1 MSTPSDLRPP
11 SPGTTFALRFLLAGI
26 VVLIIAGAVVA
37 ATIQH
42 EATTLVSALPPE
54 TKASKEAKGVLD
66 DVQAGKPQTMLLVGD
81 DARIGEESGQRSDTM
96 ILVRLDEDAKVTSM
110 LSLPRDLI
118 VAGGSSARLNASNVG
133 KGPAGLIVQLK
144 RILSTPQEPFEI
156 NHYVSIRFSA
166 FSAAVKAFGCFYVD
180 VDRKYYNDNNPPAG
194 GGNEPYAAID
204 VPAGYQRLCGED
216 SLSYVRFR
224 HLDNDVVR
232 EARQAHYLA
241 EARAQIAASKLI
253 TEGTKLAK
261 TILGFVDTDIRKARG
276 LLGVVKL
283 GLNVVGK
290 PTKRITL
297 DTTDTKEGALQTT
310 PADLATAARR
320 FLHPG
325 STPKSKPSQDDAKP
339 TRTASGKRK
348 KKAAPKIPATLTANA
363 SAAAVSIRNSGIAK
377 NFTAAPIYLPKLV
390 QNGAVYKD
398 DYSRGYD
405 IASANGRS
413 FPWQGYRLVVAV
425 DGARG
430 GIGQYYGIQGTS
442 WKKPPVLELATDEVT
457 LAGRKW
463 RIEYDGARI
472 RRLIWSTPN
481 GTYWINNSLKN
492 SLTNNEM
499 RAIARSLV
507 PYRASSGQ

>member
-1 MSTPSDLRPP
+1 MSTTSDPRPP
-11 SPGTTFALRFLLAGI
+11 SPGMRFALRFVLAGVI
-26 VVLIIAGAVVA
+26 VLLVAGVAV
-37 ATIQH
+37 ATTFQR
-42 EATTLVSALPPE
+42 EATVIVDALQPE
-54 TKASKEAKGVLD
+54 TAASKEAKGVLD
-66 DVQAGKPQTMLLVGD
+66 DVQSGKPQTLLLVGD

-110 LSLPRDLI
+110 MSLPRDLI

-144 RILSTPQEPFEI
+144 RILSTPQEPFDI
-156 NHYVSIRFSA
+156 HHYVSIRFSA

-180 VDRKYYNDNNPPAG
+180 VDRKYFNNNNPPAG
-194 GGNEPYAAID
+194 GGSEPYAAID

-216 SLSYVRFR
+216 SLNYVRFR

-241 EARAQIAASKLI
+241 EARGQVAASKLV
-253 TEGTKLAK
+253 TQGTKLAK
-261 TILGFVDTDIRKARG
+261 TILGYVDTDIRTQRG
-276 LLGVVKL
+276 ILGVVKL
-283 GLNVVGK
+283 GLGVVGK

-297 DTTDTKEGALQTT
+297 ETTDTSEGALQTT

-325 STPKSKPSQDDAKP
+325 SSPKAASSKADTTSSRSGTKRTKRKSSTPKTPS
-339 TRTASGKRK
+339 
-348 KKAAPKIPATLTANA
+348 TLGTNT
-363 SAAAVSIRNSGIAK
+363 AAAAQSVRASGIAGD
-377 NFTAAPIYLPKLV
+377 FTAAPIYIPKLL
-390 QNGAVYKD
+390 QNGAVYRD
-398 DYSRGYD
+398 GDSRGYD
-405 IASANGRS
+405 IASAGGRS
-413 FPWQGYRLVVAV
+413 FPWQGYRLVAQV

-442 WKKPPVLELATDEVT
+442 WKNPPVLELATDEVT
-457 LAGRKW
+457 LGGRTFK
-463 RIEYDGARI
+463 IEYDGTKI

-481 GTYWINNSLKN
+481 GTYWVNNSLKN

-499 RAIARSLV
+499 RAIARSLT
-507 PYRASSGQ
+507 PYRSSGQ